1 MPRVSKVQAAQ
12 NRDTILDASA
22 RLFRERGIG
31 GVSVADL
38 MADAG
43 LTHGGFY
50 GHFASKEALAAEAC
64 ARAFSQSAERRH
76 ARIEALPAHTDVP
89 SAYAAMFLAEKN
101 VCVPGEGCP
110 AVGLASDIAR
120 LPSDAP
126 ARNAYAEGVEGM
138 LQDLMAMDPKAS
150 RDDMLLRLVTLVGT
164 LTLAR
169 ATVGQPISDEL
180 LAAVRKALATP
191 PDASG

>member
-50 GHFASKEALAAEAC
+50 GHFDSKDALAAEAC
-64 ARAFSQSAERRH
+64 ARAFTQSAERRH
-76 ARIEALPAHTDVP
+76 ARIDALPAHAHVP
-89 SAYAAMFLAEKN
+89 SAYAAMFLGEKN
-101 VCVPGEGCP
+101 ICSPGDGCP
-110 AVGLASDIAR
+110 AVGLASDMAR
-120 LPSDAP
+120 LPAEAP
-126 ARNAYAEGVEGM
+126 ARSVYAEGVEGM
-138 LQDLMAMDPKAS
+138 LQDLSAMDPAAN
-150 RDDMLLRLVTLVGT
+150 REDVLLRLATQATHVTRFT
-164 LTLAR
+164 RPLA
-169 ATVGQPISDEL
+169 QPHLDLHADHS
-180 LAAVRKALATP
+180 
-191 PDASG
+191 S